1 MAYQTNKRQ
10 DASLGLALM
19 ASVACG
25 VGVFLG
31 SFGLFLYLA
40 LLSGAV
46 KLHLFEYPAGSNW
59 REVAAIYG
67 SAGLS
72 IAIGILVMRVVFRWV
87 SGSSSDA
94 GCKRLAFGHKKEQIP
109 RPLRRTR
116 NDRSWLVDD
125 GEARR
130 GARRQAGFWR
140 AAFTFSRRS
149 AAVKGLGKISNP
161 LSVRR
166 F

>member
-31 SFGLFLYLA
+31 SFGLFLYVA

-46 KLHLFEYPAGSNW
+46 KLHLFEYPARSNW

-72 IAIGILVMRVVFRWV
+72 IAIGILVMRVVFRW
-87 SGSSSDA
+87 G
-94 GCKRLAFGHKKEQIP
+94 I
-109 RPLRRTR
+109 
-116 NDRSWLVDD
+116 
-125 GEARR
+125 
-130 GARRQAGFWR
+130 
-140 AAFTFSRRS
+140 
-149 AAVKGLGKISNP
+149 
-161 LSVRR
+161 R
-166 F
+166 FFE